1 MLVVG
6 ILNGETQSGCVS
18 TLELASNMAME
29 QGLIYTGSLLDGT
42 VYVSHPTKL
51 DSFIFVSRAFVQ
63 LDIVKQALSTFASLP
78 HTLSMLESLRE
89 KNNRVDEWLHS
100 LSVTANNPDTQHIFR
115 AIEQHILQ
123 LRGQI

>member
-63 LDIVKQALSTFASLP
+63 LDIVKQALSTFASL
-78 HTLSMLESLRE
+78 SMMESLRE

-115 AIEQHILQ
+115 VIEQHILQ
-123 LRGQI
+123 LRGDI